1 MVEAENKPD
10 MRHTFKSRRFY
21 IDEDTWTVVAIDNYD
36 QQGQLMQ
43 FQEGHLVS
51 YYNLLVHTTQPEV
64 IYHFNSGRYFV
75 TAMNNEDQPY
85 DGTATYPANYFE
97 ANTVQNRA
105 SK

>member
-1 MVEAENKPD
+1 MLGV
-10 MRHTFKSRRFY
+10 
-21 IDEDTWTVVAIDNYD
+21 DNYD
-36 QQGQLMQ
+36 QQGELMQ

-51 YYNLLVHTTQPEV
+51 YYAVLAHTTQPEV

-75 TAMNNEDQPY
+75 TTMANEDQPY
-85 DGTATYPANYFE
+85 DNTVTYANNFFE